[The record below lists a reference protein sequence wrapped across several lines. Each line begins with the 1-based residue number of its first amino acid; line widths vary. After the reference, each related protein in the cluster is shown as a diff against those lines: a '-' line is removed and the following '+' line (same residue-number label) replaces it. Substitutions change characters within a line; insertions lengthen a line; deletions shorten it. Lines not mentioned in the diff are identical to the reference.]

1 MEKEKNHIG
10 HFVLAIYNVQI
21 CVIIELTVIS
31 TIYLKNNK
39 PHIQFPLNGL

>member
-31 TIYLKNNK
+31 TIYLKIINS
-39 PHIQFPLNGL
+39 IFSFL